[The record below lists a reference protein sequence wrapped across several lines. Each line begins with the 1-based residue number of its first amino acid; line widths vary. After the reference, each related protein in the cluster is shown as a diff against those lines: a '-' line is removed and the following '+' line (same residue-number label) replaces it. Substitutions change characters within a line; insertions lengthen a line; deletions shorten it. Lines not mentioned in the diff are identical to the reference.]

1 MDQNFHY
8 HVTYTAAVLA
18 GFSPE
23 DGQKIAR
30 AAQYVDECGVT
41 VQSTGT
47 LIWDN
52 LWDTFPGNQQ
62 IREVLNIWPV
72 FHFLPGDYAVIQND
86 VDPPLRDSS
95 RPALQLAAQLI
106 CTPESRLVQEMVEAV
121 KAAYGE
127 GPSDGGGDAKLQRVG
142 IAMHVLAD
150 TFAHQGFAGIP
161 LSCVNEV
168 REVREMKLDGT
179 FGIKRYQFLEYSP
192 ALFSRSF
199 GYLGHGRIGY
209 LADQPGACFAYRA
222 AWRDPVGDSWTVRCN
237 PLEFFCAYLQMKEA
251 MSYIL
256 GNRPL
261 FSNYLDRG
269 LLLDQRWSGWAE
281 TQRFLR
287 ALEEAGTDSGLPD
300 RWYAAVNA
308 ASHVERPQ
316 RYVPYSEAAEQEL
329 IESFQT
335 AARAHRQM
343 VLERCA
349 PLQAYLELYP

>member
-1 MDQNFHY
+1 MEQNFHY

-41 VQSTGT
+41 VQSAGT

-62 IREVLNIWPV
+62 IREVLKTWPV
-72 FHFLPGDYAVIQND
+72 FHFLPGDYAVIRNE

-106 CTPESRLVQEMVEAV
+106 CTPESKLVREMVEAA
-121 KAAYGE
+121 KDAYGGE
-127 GPSDGGGDAKLQRVG
+127 PTDANLQRVG

-150 TFAHQGFAGIP
+150 TYAHQGFAGIP
-161 LSCVNEV
+161 LACVNEV
-168 REVREMKLDGT
+168 REVQEMKRDGG
-179 FGIKRYQFLEYSP
+179 FGSKRYQFLEYSP
-192 ALFSRSF
+192 ALFSHSF
-199 GYLGHGRIGY
+199 GYLGHGRIGH
-209 LADQPGACFAYRA
+209 LVDQPGACFAYRA
-222 AWRDPVGDSWTVRCN
+222 AWKNPVGDDWAVRYN
-237 PLEFFCAYLQMKEA
+237 PLEFYCAYLQMKEA
-251 MSYIL
+251 MEFIL
-256 GNRPL
+256 GKRPQ

-269 LLLDQRWSGWAE
+269 LMLDRRWSGWAE

-287 ALEEAGTDSGLPD
+287 ALEEAGTDAGLPD
-300 RWYAAVNA
+300 RWYGVAKD
-308 ASHVERPQ
+308 VERPG
-316 RYVPYSEAAEQEL
+316 RYAPYSGDAEQGL
-329 IESFQT
+329 IDSFQT
-335 AARAHRQM
+335 AAQAHRQM